1 MKVDEQVEETIQTSM
16 KDFHFLLSVLVAF
29 SVSNLD
35 NIPTNRTSRE
45 FSVYGHSEK
54 NVLSNHFFFNEEENK
69 DTFIEEWNT
78 FKSDLLTMRKKW
90 VRLKERKLDKK

>member
-1 MKVDEQVEETIQTSM
+1 M
-16 KDFHFLLSVLVAF
+16 KDFHILLSVLVAF

-54 NVLSNHFFFNEEENK
+54 TFCPITFFSNEEENK
-69 DTFIEEWNT
+69 DTLIEEWDT
-78 FKSDLLTMRKKW
+78 FKSDLLTMREKW
-90 VRLKERKLDKK
+90 FRLKERKLVKK